1 MAMSKSTALGLVS
14 QYWSLIFAS
23 RSEGR
28 PFVAKNLLAQAD
40 TISSALKEQGWRIMG
55 DGTGVP
61 SVERTPEGKEASRVA
76 RVKSTSQIKREI
88 DAVINA
94 PVRRT
99 PRVQISAEQFDM
111 VRRRR

>member
-1 MAMSKSTALGLVS
+1 MAMSKSTALGLAS
-14 QYWSLIFAS
+14 QYWSLTFAS

-40 TISSALKEQGWRIMG
+40 TISSALKEQGWRITG
-55 DGTGVP
+55 DGTGLP
-61 SVERTPEGKEASRVA
+61 NVERTPEGKEASRVA
-76 RVKSTSQIKREI
+76 RVKSTNQIKREI
-88 DAVINA
+88 DAVVNA
-94 PVRRT
+94 PVRRA